1 MSTQINDHDTLQ
13 QFDESDIIDTENV
26 SYLRSLDY
34 IESVENSKTKQKH
47 SDDKDTV
54 QQYDESGAT
63 QQN

>member
-1 MSTQINDHDTLQ
+1 MSNQINDHDTLQ
-13 QFDESDIIDTENV
+13 QFDESDIIDMENV